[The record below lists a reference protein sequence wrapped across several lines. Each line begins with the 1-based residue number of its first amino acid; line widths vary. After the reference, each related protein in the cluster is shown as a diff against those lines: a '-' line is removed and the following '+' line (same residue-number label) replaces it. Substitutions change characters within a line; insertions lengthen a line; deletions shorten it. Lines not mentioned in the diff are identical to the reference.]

1 MQGLLP
7 RNAAQRKF
15 AWAIRLSLV
24 VRVVAVFV
32 LLALVL
38 TWLGVR

>member
-15 AWAIRLSLV
+15 AWVIRATVV
-24 VRVVAVFV
+24 VRLVALFV

-38 TWLGVR
+38 TWFGVR

>member
-7 RNAAQRKF
+7 RNAAQRRF
-15 AWAIRLSLV
+15 AWAMRASIV
-24 VRVVAVFV
+24 VRVVALFV

-38 TWLGVR
+38 TWFGVR